1 MKLLL
6 GVLFGFSGQVLSM
19 GMSSKPVDDLSLD
32 ELGLLDEDEPKDD
45 SSRM

>member
-1 MKLLL
+1 MPSPEHDAII
-6 GVLFGFSGQVLSM
+6 VEVFM
-19 GMSSKPVDDLSLD
+19 GTSSKPVDDLSLN